1 MSEYLKVL
9 AKRAK
14 KWAEIIEEG
23 KTLKHSITLKR
34 YVRKGIPG
42 EHRGMVSNP
51 LNFKFYQNKYQL
63 FIFFLFILQKRNLKI
78 DYLTM

>member
-14 KWAEIIEEG
+14 KWAEIIGEG
-23 KTLKHSITLKR
+23 KSLQRNITIKR

-42 EHRGMVSNP
+42 EHRAMVSYYI
-51 LNFKFYQNKYQL
+51 LIREGIRFMQNGTPPVFVKCPRFETL
-63 FIFFLFILQKRNLKI
+63 
-78 DYLTM
+78 